1 MKVCFIGGF
10 TAGGTERITFLLA
23 SELSEFERYKISILN
38 MQQTQ
43 PTFALDKRVNYDC
56 VPKMGGG
63 KLALLRKVF
72 FLRKYIKRNKID
84 VIVLVEAMAGML
96 VLPAVFG
103 LRCKIIAWE
112 HANYFQTQNSRWTRK
127 MRKLLLAGV
136 ADYYVVLTKRD
147 LHNFQTHEKIKC
159 PIEYI
164 YNPIK
169 LERDDCWKY
178 DSSSKIIVSAGHLAP
193 IKNFKIIPAIFEKI
207 AEKYPDWQWHIYG
220 GGTENAIKELE
231 TEIAKYGLDGKVV
244 LKGRSANMD
253 EVYSKAAIYVL
264 TSLQEG
270 LPTVLL
276 EAQLHHLPCISF
288 DIETGPDEIISDGIN
303 GLLVE
308 PYDIEK
314 MRAKILRLIED
325 KPLRLQMS
333 DAAGCNFEKFDCK
346 KNVKK
351 WDEIITSV
359 CEK

>member
-112 HANYFQTQNSRWTRK
+112 HANYFQTQNRRWTRK

-193 IKNFKIIPAIFEKI
+193 IKNFKIIPA
-207 AEKYPDWQWHIYG
+207 
-220 GGTENAIKELE
+220 T
-231 TEIAKYGLDGKVV
+231 
-244 LKGRSANMD
+244 
-253 EVYSKAAIYVL
+253 
-264 TSLQEG
+264 
-270 LPTVLL
+270 
-276 EAQLHHLPCISF
+276 C
-288 DIETGPDEIISDGIN
+288 
-303 GLLVE
+303 
-308 PYDIEK
+308 
-314 MRAKILRLIED
+314 
-325 KPLRLQMS
+325 
-333 DAAGCNFEKFDCK
+333 
-346 KNVKK
+346 
-351 WDEIITSV
+351 
-359 CEK
+359 